1 MSEVLLTVQQVA
13 EVTRMSAKFIRGAIQ
28 RGDLR
33 TVQLG
38 RSIRVRPEE
47 LTAYLAKHTRQSEPT
62 EASRA

>member
-13 EVTRMSAKFIRGAIQ
+13 EVTRMSAKFIRGAIR

-38 RSIRVRPEE
+38 RSIRVRPAE
-47 LTAYLAKHTRQSEPT
+47 LTAYLAKHTHQSEPT